1 MHRIFKVMN
10 ILIKFIYWL
19 LSILNEDG
27 DYKLI
32 KSFNLNGIKVLSD
45 EGWSDTTHIHMTKPF
60 YIYKLELDNGMKL
73 DCADDHI
80 VFCERN
86 IEKFVKDLT
95 YDDIILTKNGPS
107 KIKSITKT
115 NIDINMCDLTVDNK
129 KHSYYTNGI
138 LSHNTVTSSLF
149 MLHYIC
155 FNTDKNA
162 LVLGNK
168 RKTAVEVLSKAK
180 SIYFELPYFLKP
192 GIYKWNE
199 SEIVLDNG
207 CRLMAEATTINSG
220 ISFTFHCVLADEFA
234 HIAPNIVEK
243 FYTNLFPTITAA
255 RARFMITSTQN
266 GYNLFYRLWK
276 AAQAGEN
283 EYKPFEVTWDRIP
296 EWNPDKRCWE
306 KRDEVWRQLQIA
318 NYGSEEAFNS
328 QFGTDFDVSAN
339 TLINKRKLDVKKRE
353 VVEFIEKDLYG
364 VPHFQYY
371 NWDPSYTPM
380 EDLKKDH
387 IVITCDLA
395 EGGGGDYTVFSFYKM
410 IEDGKLKCIGYFRSN
425 SLLREDCSLSLQ
437 TLICKYMNMDK
448 VLLSYEKNTYGDL
461 FYRDLIDNSEKINY
475 ISSVFD
481 QSILIKY
488 YNDSGSK
495 FTYGIKL
502 TSGNKSNHCLLF
514 KESYERNNIINNDTK
529 FMSELL
535 SFTNDGTGHYKA
547 SFGHDDLVMSTIQLE
562 FVKNTL
568 QYKIM
573 RDSYESLKDI
583 VQNDNDMYNPFEN
596 FNNEYDLYSN
606 RLGGVF
612 WKL

>member
-220 ISFTFHCVLADEFA
+220 I
-234 HIAPNIVEK
+234 
-243 FYTNLFPTITAA
+243 
-255 RARFMITSTQN
+255 
-266 GYNLFYRLWK
+266 
-276 AAQAGEN
+276 
-283 EYKPFEVTWDRIP
+283 
-296 EWNPDKRCWE
+296 
-306 KRDEVWRQLQIA
+306 
-318 NYGSEEAFNS
+318 
-328 QFGTDFDVSAN
+328 
-339 TLINKRKLDVKKRE
+339 
-353 VVEFIEKDLYG
+353 
-364 VPHFQYY
+364 
-371 NWDPSYTPM
+371 
-380 EDLKKDH
+380 
-387 IVITCDLA
+387 
-395 EGGGGDYTVFSFYKM
+395 
-410 IEDGKLKCIGYFRSN
+410 
-425 SLLREDCSLSLQ
+425 
-437 TLICKYMNMDK
+437 
-448 VLLSYEKNTYGDL
+448 
-461 FYRDLIDNSEKINY
+461 
-475 ISSVFD
+475 
-481 QSILIKY
+481 
-488 YNDSGSK
+488 
-495 FTYGIKL
+495 
-502 TSGNKSNHCLLF
+502 
-514 KESYERNNIINNDTK
+514 
-529 FMSELL
+529 
-535 SFTNDGTGHYKA
+535 
-547 SFGHDDLVMSTIQLE
+547 
-562 FVKNTL
+562 
-568 QYKIM
+568 
-573 RDSYESLKDI
+573 
-583 VQNDNDMYNPFEN
+583 
-596 FNNEYDLYSN
+596 
-606 RLGGVF
+606 
-612 WKL
+612 